1 MPIQYL
7 LDENMAPAY
16 YEQLQ
21 HRQPNLV
28 VVMVGDCHAPPKGT
42 LDPEI
47 LNWCEENDFILVT
60 NNRRSMPVHLKE
72 HLAKGRHLPGIL
84 ALRKDASFGRVLED
98 LVLVAEAADEDE
110 FRDRID
116 YIPW

>member
-1 MPIQYL
+1 MT
-7 LDENMAPAY
+7 PAY
-16 YEQLQ
+16 HEQLQ
-21 HRQPNLV
+21 HHQPNLV
-28 VVMVGDCHAPPKGT
+28 VVMVGDYNVPPKGT

-47 LNWCEENDFILVT
+47 LNWCEENGFILVT

-72 HLAKGRHLPGIL
+72 HLAEDRHIPDIL

-98 LVLVAEAADEDE
+98 LILIAEVANENE